1 MHTAIP
7 RILVA
12 GTHSGCGKTTT
23 ATGLMAALVARGIT
37 VQPFKTG
44 PDFIDPS
51 HHTLICG
58 RPARMAG
65 VRRTFSRFIGGVGLD
80 RARRIAM
87 CHVID
92 FGGFVLFQKRLP

>member
-12 GTHSGCGKTTT
+12 GTHSGCGKTTI
-23 ATGLMAALVARGIT
+23 ATGLMAALVARGLA

-51 HHTLICG
+51 HHTLTTRSICG
-58 RPARMAG
+58 RP
-65 VRRTFSRFIGGVGLD
+65 SRIPP
-80 RARRIAM
+80 I
-87 CHVID
+87 IW
-92 FGGFVLFQKRLP
+92 Q